1 MTHEEIV
8 AKANEKF
15 LARMKAGKVNL
26 DVQENPRERDI
37 ITWMDKFIEDE
48 TRAREMVKKGRKS

>member
-15 LARMKAGKVNL
+15 LARLKAGEVNL
-26 DVQENPRERDI
+26 DVREDPRERGI
-37 ITWMDKFIEDE
+37 LTWMDKFIEDE
-48 TRAREMVKKGRKS
+48 TKAREIIMKRRQD